1 MTAGRVPSDSEY
13 GRAVYANELEKVSS
27 YTTSCEKNYFPC
39 TKYLDEVSFLIL
51 WNYNKDT
58 QKPFCD

>member
-27 YTTSCEKNYFPC
+27 YTTSCEKTIFRVLS
-39 TKYLDEVSFLIL
+39 T
-51 WNYNKDT
+51 
-58 QKPFCD
+58 